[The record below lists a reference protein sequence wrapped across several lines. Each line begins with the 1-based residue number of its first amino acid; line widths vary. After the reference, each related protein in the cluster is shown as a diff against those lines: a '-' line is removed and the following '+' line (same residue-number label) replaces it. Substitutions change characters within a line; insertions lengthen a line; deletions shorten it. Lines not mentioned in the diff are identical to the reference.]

1 MDEDLSRSE
10 REVLKA
16 LWRVGRGGEQVSTGV
31 LAESLGLSPPT
42 ASATVKR
49 LAARGFVEHRP
60 YQGAALSPAGA
71 APALLAIR
79 RHRIV
84 ERFLSDLLGY
94 PWSAADRLAAAFEFA
109 LPDQVVE
116 RLFVALGRPETC
128 PHGFPIPDK
137 EPVSS
142 PTPIPSL
149 WTLEPGQR
157 ATVALAESTEPE
169 VASFLETLGLIPGA
183 EVVVEE
189 KLPFDGPVLVR
200 VAGATRTLGDRLARQ
215 IFVVGAGTSTSSGQ
229 RAGSPSEGAL
239 DLWPEG
245 QGRRSA
251 HEEEGEGQ

>member
-16 LWRVGRGGEQVSTGV
+16 LWRAGRGGEQVATGV
-31 LAESLGLSPPT
+31 LADSLRVSPPT
-42 ASATVKR
+42 VSATLKR

-60 YQGAALSPAGA
+60 YQGAVLSPGGA

-84 ERFLSDLLGY
+84 ERFLSDFLGY
-94 PWSAADRLAAAFEFA
+94 PWSAADRLAATFEFA
-109 LPDQVVE
+109 LPAEVVE

-128 PHGFPIPDK
+128 PHGFPIPDE

-142 PTPIPSL
+142 PVPIPSL
-149 WTLEPGQR
+149 WALEPGQR

-169 VASFLETLGLIPGA
+169 VARFLETLGLVPGA

-200 VAGATRTLGDRLARQ
+200 VAGVTRTLGDRLARQ
-215 IFVVGAGTSTSSGQ
+215 IFVLGIDAEAPEGAESAGAVGGGAGSF
-229 RAGSPSEGAL
+229 GSRRPAVSEQQ
-239 DLWPEG
+239 E
-245 QGRRSA
+245 R
-251 HEEEGEGQ
+251 

>member
-16 LWRVGRGGEQVSTGV
+16 LWRAGRGGEQVSTGV
-31 LAESLGLSPPT
+31 LAESLKVSPPT
-42 ASATVKR
+42 VSATLKR

-60 YQGAALSPAGA
+60 YQGAVLAAAGA
-71 APALLAIR
+71 RPALLAIR

-84 ERFLSDLLGY
+84 ERFLSDFLGY

-109 LPDQVVE
+109 LASEVVE

-128 PHGFPIPDK
+128 PHGFPIPDE
-137 EPVSS
+137 EPVS
-142 PTPIPSL
+142 PPVPIPSL
-149 WTLEPGQR
+149 WALEPGQR

-169 VASFLETLGLIPGA
+169 VARFLETLGLVPGA

-215 IFVVGAGTSTSSGQ
+215 IFVLGIDAL
-229 RAGSPSEGAL
+229 SPEGAKPTGEVRDGDGSL
-239 DLWPEG
+239 SHLLPALSE
-245 QGRRSA
+245 Q
-251 HEEEGEGQ
+251 EER